1 MVFGAA
7 LVIGG
12 RKLETVKDLKA
23 KRLGKEL
30 GAPTVLFIGLVKRI
44 VALDRCAY
52 PEKHGR
58 WRGFLN
64 RFVVGSLRIQS

>member
-12 RKLETVKDLKA
+12 RKLEAGKDLKA

-44 VALDRCAY
+44 VALDRGAY
-52 PEKHGR
+52 PDKLGR

-64 RFVVGSLRIQS
+64 RFAVGSLGIQS